1 MELEEQLELI
11 HNLVDEIEPGL
22 RERLGNIAI
31 KYDAGVCMSVCTSIG
46 TTLLGLALMQVE
58 ESRQELVLSMMIKIA
73 FEKAKE
79 GTAAIDAEYAIEKAK
94 ERLQ

>member
-22 RERLGNIAI
+22 RKQLGNIAI
-31 KYDAGVCMSVCTSIG
+31 KYDTGVCMSVCTSLG

-58 ESRQELVLSMMIKIA
+58 DSKKELVLSMMLRIA
-73 FEKAKE
+73 HEKAKE
-79 GTAAIDAEYAIEKAK
+79 GTAAIDAEYAINKAK
-94 ERLQ
+94 EQLQ